1 MNDIKQAV
9 QEQFGPVAANYR
21 TSPVHAAGED
31 LAAIAVVVRQYAAP
45 LVLDVG
51 CGAGHVART
60 VAPLSAQ
67 VVALDLTETMLAEVR
82 QLMAEHGIS
91 NVETKQGDV
100 ERLPYAD
107 ASFDVVITRY
117 SAHHWPDPDR
127 AIAEC
132 LRVLRPGGRL
142 LISDIVAPDAPTN
155 DSFLQTLEV
164 LRDPSHVRDH
174 RVAEWQAIFARC
186 AAPSRLLL
194 TWQVPIDFQ
203 SWVARMATPAERVV
217 ALQSLL
223 ATASRERRA
232 AFAIQA
238 DGSFTL
244 PGALLEARRG
254 DI

>member
-1 MNDIKQAV
+1 MSDIKQSV
-9 QEQFGPVAANYR
+9 QDQFGPVAANYR

-31 LAAIAVVVRQYAAP
+31 LGAIAAVVRQYASP
-45 LVLDVG
+45 VVLDVG

-60 VAPLSAQ
+60 VAPLSAR
-67 VVALDLTETMLAEVR
+67 VVALDLTEAMLAEVR
-82 QLMAEHGIS
+82 ELMAAHAIE

-100 ERLPYAD
+100 ERLPYDD
-107 ASFDVVITRY
+107 ATFDVVISRY
-117 SAHHWPDPDR
+117 SAHHWPNPDP

-142 LISDIVAPDAPTN
+142 LISDIVAPDAPAN
-155 DSFLQTLEV
+155 DSFLQTLEI

-174 RVAEWQAIFARC
+174 RIAEWQAIFARC

-194 TWQVPIDFQ
+194 AWQVPIDFQ
-203 SWVARMATPAERVV
+203 SWVARMATPVERVA

-223 ATASRERRA
+223 ATASQERRA

-244 PGALLEARRG
+244 QGALLEARLP
-254 DI
+254 